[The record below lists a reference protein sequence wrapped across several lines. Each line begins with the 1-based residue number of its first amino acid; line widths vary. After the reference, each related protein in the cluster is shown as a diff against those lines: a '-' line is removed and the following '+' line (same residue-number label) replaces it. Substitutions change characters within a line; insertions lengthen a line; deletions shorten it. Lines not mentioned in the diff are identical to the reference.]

1 MAEVVK
7 GILEVTRHY
16 VDEFNM
22 MDTEVVYLGLFE
34 DSSGHLQ
41 VESLWDEFCPKALNA
56 IDTDNMTLKM
66 LPCKETET
74 FEYRYSLTN
83 DKVPDVERYLEN
95 YQGTFEWCNQE
106 EFSRTLGFTV
116 R

>member
-1 MAEVVK
+1 MTVVK
-7 GILEVTRHY
+7 GVVEVTR
-16 VDEFNM
+16 VQLDENQ
-22 MDTEVVYLGLFE
+22 MDEDLDVVYLGLYE

-56 IDTDNMTLKM
+56 IDTDSMTLKM
-66 LPCKETET
+66 LPGTEHEK
-74 FEYRYSLTN
+74 FEYRFSVTN
-83 DKVPDVERYLEN
+83 DKVPDVERYLED
-95 YQGTFEWCNQE
+95 YQDSFDWCNLV